1 MLKALEKK
9 NLFLL
14 DTLETTFW
22 MENVTQNR
30 SSRPEVFC
38 KKGIPRNFTKFIGK
52 HLCQSLSFDIV
63 AGLAC
68 NFIKKKTL
76 AQVFSVNFVKLL
88 RRSFYLEHLWATASV
103 KNGHSQG
110 IFYKIRALFCDFQN
124 RAREGPPPPP
134 LPPSCAPM
142 MVISIKQHLGNIW
155 SSIHEK
161 VKQRWDWV
169 EKKCCIK
176 KKRLINFS
184 EII

>member
-1 MLKALEKK
+1 MLKTLEKK

-76 AQVFSVNFVKLL
+76 AQVFSVNFVKFL

-124 RAREGPPPPP
+124 RAREGPPPLPRFP
-134 LPPSCAPM
+134 LVARLWGLYLLS
-142 MVISIKQHLGNIW
+142 NI
-155 SSIHEK
+155 
-161 VKQRWDWV
+161 
-169 EKKCCIK
+169 
-176 KKRLINFS
+176 
-184 EII
+184 